1 MEVVGVRMA
10 IKSVLS
16 FLLVAGL
23 LLPAAFAQAEKPDEI
38 EVGVFTFL
46 SGPAATYGLPGRN
59 AAELLFERINERG
72 GIAGVPVTPIFVDE
86 AQGLEGV
93 LAEYRRL
100 ASDGVDAMIAAL
112 SSSNCLALAPVAEE
126 LQMLNLMWNC
136 DTHRIFEEGEYDYVF
151 RTNSNTIP
159 EFVSAALYMLK
170 VNPDVK
176 TVAIINP
183 DYAFGHDAA
192 EIFKAT
198 LQAIRPDIRIVV
210 ELFPRLG
217 APDFSTEISR
227 LQATRPD
234 VIFSN
239 LWGGDLNTFV
249 RQANSRGL
257 FRQSQGILALG
268 TSSIEELGRDM
279 PEGVLVGALG
289 DGWFLSPE
297 AQATPA
303 NQEFVEAYQERYG
316 TYPPFP
322 AYKMAQTILALE
334 KAYHDAIEANG
345 GSWPTTEQLAQAM
358 EEQELDTFTGTL
370 RLRED
375 NDGMLDQVWGVTAAS
390 DEYPFKV
397 LEQMVRFPAELVTP
411 PAGVDQLEWVGGLSE
426 SILDEV
432 PQPQG
437 E

>member
-1 MEVVGVRMA
+1 MKKGIR
-10 IKSVLS
+10 ILLS
-16 FLLVAGL
+16 LLIAGL
-23 LLPAAFAQAEKPDEI
+23 VGQGVVAQEERPDEI

-46 SGPAATYGLPGRN
+46 SGPAATYGLPGHN
-59 AAELLFERINERG
+59 AAELLFDQINERG
-72 GIAGVPVTPIFVDE
+72 GIDGVPITPTFVDE

-100 ASDGVDAMIAAL
+100 SSEGADAMIAAL
-112 SSSNCLALAPVAEE
+112 SSSNCLAIAPLAEE

-136 DTHRIFEEGEYDYVF
+136 DTHRIFEEGEYEYVF
-151 RTNSNTIP
+151 RTNSNTVP
-159 EFVSAALYMLK
+159 EFLSAALYMLQ
-170 VNPDVK
+170 VAPDVE

-198 LQAIRPDIRIVV
+198 LQAIAPDIRVTV

-217 APDFSTEISR
+217 AGDYSTEISR

-257 FRQSQGILALG
+257 FRQSLGLLALG
-268 TSSIEELGRDM
+268 TSSLEQLGEDM
-279 PEGVLVGALG
+279 PEGVLVGAIG
-289 DGWFLSPE
+289 DGWFLTPVAQENPE
-297 AQATPA
+297 
-303 NQEFVEAYQERYG
+303 NQEFVAAYQERYDA
-316 TYPPFP
+316 YPPFP

-334 KAYHDAIEANG
+334 KAYNDAIAANDG
-345 GSWPTTEQLAQAM
+345 EWPSTEQVAAAM
-358 EEQELDTFTGTL
+358 EEIELETFSGTL
-370 RLRED
+370 RLRPD

-390 DEYPFKV
+390 EEYPFKV
-397 LEQMVRFPAELVTP
+397 LEQMVRYPAETVTP
-411 PAGVDQLEWVGGLSE
+411 PAGVGQLDWINDLSE
-426 SILDEV
+426 DILNELPE
-432 PQPQG
+432 PQA